1 MRHVMIDRTTQR
13 VVNIILWDGQSEFVI
28 DFDGEIRGIKDDEP
42 CRIGDVWT
50 GQKFVDP
57 VPRVTNPMNVT
68 LEAPIVAKP
77 FTYNGIG
84 WSTIAQGPLPVGAR
98 MPLDD
103 KPGIWLVGDKVP
115 GIEGYSV
122 TRVA

>member
-1 MRHVMIDRTTQR
+1 MRHVMIDATQR
-13 VVNIILWDGQSEFVI
+13 VVNIVEWDGQSEFI
-28 DFDGEIRGIKDDEP
+28 TEFDGHIFAIKDDEP

-50 GQKFVDP
+50 GQRFIDP
-57 VPRVTNPMNVT
+57 VPRVTNPLDVK
-68 LEAPIVAKP
+68 LDAPITARP

-84 WSTIAQGPLPVGAR
+84 WTTIAQGPLTVGAR
-98 MPLDD
+98 TTIEN
-103 KPGIWLVGDKVP
+103 KPGIWLIGDKVP